1 MTFGGLE
8 LTDLGDVLNIE
19 HGKKSHKHCFFLK
32 KVQLVIL
39 AISPSNLCMKI
50 LSFYCIL
57 EKKKSLKVTQND
69 TKKRQGLRAHLP
81 RITFSRK

>member
-32 KVQLVIL
+32 KS
-39 AISPSNLCMKI
+39 AACNSCN
-50 LSFYCIL
+50 LSFKSL
-57 EKKKSLKVTQND
+57 HENPELLLRLGKKKSLKVTQND